1 MAGVLITGAG
11 RRIGLRLAEV
21 LAADGHDLVLHYRS
35 SQEETERLALH
46 LAGRHGVTCVAL
58 GADLAQLAEVEELLP
73 RAHAAL
79 GPIDLLVNNASLF
92 ADDTLAT
99 LDAATWQRHLDVN
112 LRAPV
117 LLSRAFA
124 RLLPAGATGHIV
136 NLLDRKIAHLR
147 PDYFS
152 YTVSK
157 AALHAA
163 TRLLAM
169 ELAPR
174 IRVNAVA
181 PGLVLPSGGQSEA
194 EFAAEQRRAPLGM
207 NADPT
212 MVADAVRYLHGA
224 AAVTGQVL
232 FVDGGEHLRPA
243 S

>member
-11 RRIGLRLAEV
+11 RRIGRRLAEA
-21 LAADGHDLVLHYRS
+21 LAEDGHDLVLHYRS
-35 SQEETERLALH
+35 SRVETEGLARD
-46 LAGRHGVTCVAL
+46 LADRHGVTCIAL
-58 GADLAQLAEVEELLP
+58 GADLGQLAQVEELLP

-79 GPIDLLVNNASLF
+79 GPIDLLINNASLF
-92 ADDTLAT
+92 EDDTLET
-99 LDAATWQRHLDVN
+99 LDAATWQGHLDVN

-124 RLLPAGATGHIV
+124 RLLPAGQTGHIV
-136 NLLDRKIAHLR
+136 NLLDRKVANLR

-157 AALHAA
+157 AALLAA
-163 TRLLAM
+163 TQLLAM

-194 EFAAEQRRAPLGM
+194 AFAAEQRRAPLGM

-212 MVADAVRYLHGA
+212 MIADAVRYLNGA

>member
-1 MAGVLITGAG
+1 MAGALITGAG
-11 RRIGLRLAEV
+11 QRIGRRLAEV
-21 LAADGHDLVLHYRS
+21 LAADGHDLALHYRS
-35 SQEETERLALH
+35 SREEAEGLALD
-46 LAGRHGVTCVAL
+46 LADRHGVTCVAL

-73 RAHAAL
+73 RAHVAL
-79 GPIDLLVNNASLF
+79 GTIDLLINNASLF
-92 ADDTLAT
+92 EDDTLET
-99 LDAATWQRHLDVN
+99 LDAATWQGHLDVN
-112 LRAPV
+112 LRAPI

-124 RLLPAGATGHIV
+124 RLLPAGVTGHIV
-136 NLLDRKIAHLR
+136 NLLDRKVANLR

-157 AALHAA
+157 AALLAA
-163 TRLLAM
+163 TQLLAM

-212 MVADAVRYLHGA
+212 MIADAVRYLHGA